1 MYATAYT
8 SEFRSLEG
16 VCWTV
21 EIDLPDYQGE
31 PIEIGFDA
39 DNPVTIEWQETK
51 VTDAL
56 QPSTC
61 TLKVI
66 NESDRQMVRLMTD
79 RMALCRIMCN
89 GKPYWTGLL
98 DDAVYEEPYSYL
110 DSYVTEL
117 TFSDFGILNRINY
130 RPSGVVSLLDIIG
143 ECLSAA
149 CIDGM
154 YLTQTISLKL
164 TPSTPVGLGEIYVNS
179 SRFEGMTMRETLEG
193 IMQALGMRIIQL
205 GGMILVYD
213 IDRLVDDCLADDNFI
228 QPVFW
233 KGIDARLKGS
243 DTYGTIEIDFDRK
256 SEPVVADGSMD
267 PDKSGWGTFERFYAL
282 HFETESI
289 YTSKGFYV
297 GMDRYYS
304 DMQLPTL
311 LHSAAKYFVTRP
323 VMTDS
328 HEAGIAYRV
337 CCYDSAQDAM
347 RNLLST
353 STEFYHHRMT
363 ALFTVES
370 RPLPIVSRKS
380 DYQIRINLGLLF
392 TIKYNPFEEASEQG
406 VEVRELWE
414 RWQESFQ
421 RIYVP
426 VKLELVDD
434 SDNVVAHYRN
444 AKPGGHLNGYLIPLG
459 IDKGEWMTGEAQWSE
474 MLLAYYN
481 DDLETNPLD
490 GWTSNRTAIE
500 QDRTQVPDI
509 VKKRADGE
517 YVPLPDMAGRLRLT
531 VANGISA
538 DEQSDHGFQ
547 SFYPKIQWQ
556 LYRDPMMTVV
566 SVGVVDDEVDK
577 DDIVE
582 KDVFNILD
590 DNYRE
595 SAIIGTEE
603 KGVSPASL
611 GILFNN
617 AGNAFTQFTKHN
629 TSQSLI
635 KHRLN
640 TLIDQ
645 LGTTRPVLSGTARLV
660 MGFSLLSDASTA
672 GLFLPVAKYQN
683 LIEDSEEIVM
693 VKVHNSIDRYSF
705 AWGSPVCACEE
716 EGYRHSWSDPVCA
729 RLPDRYSFAW
739 SEPVCRRQHLE
750 IELEWGSF

>member
-130 RPSGVVSLLDIIG
+130 RPSGVVSLLDIIR

-149 CIDGM
+149 CNGM
-154 YLTQTISLKL
+154 YLKQTISLKL
-164 TPSTPVGLGEIYVNS
+164 TPSTPVGLGEIFVNS

-243 DTYGTIEIDFDRK
+243 DTYGTIDIDFDRK

-406 VEVRELWE
+406 VELEEDWE
-414 RWQESFQ
+414 SWKDGFQ
-421 RIYVP
+421 RIYIP
-426 VKLELVDD
+426 VKLELLDED
-434 SDNVVAHYRN
+434 DNVLAHYCN
-444 AKPGGHLNGYLIPLG
+444 ATMSAVSNDYMVPLG
-459 IDKGEWMTGEAQWSE
+459 LGKGQWKSGEAQWHE

-481 DDLETNPLD
+481 DNFDGNPLD
-490 GWTSNRTAIE
+490 GWTDNRTALE
-500 QDRTQVPDI
+500 QGRTMVPDI
-509 VKKRADGE
+509 VQQRGNGE
-517 YVPLPDMAGRLRLT
+517 YLPLPDVAGRLRLT
-531 VANGISA
+531 VSNGVSVDRLYDA
-538 DEQSDHGFQ
+538 GHHKFNS
-547 SFYPKIQWQ
+547 KIRWQ
-556 LYRDPMMTVV
+556 LYRNPKISIVQ
-566 SVGVVDDEVDK
+566 SVIVDDGVDK
-577 DDIVE
+577 DNISE
-582 KDVFNILD
+582 KDVFNMLA

-611 GILFNN
+611 GILFND

-629 TSQSLI
+629 TSQSLL

-739 SEPVCRRQHLE
+739 SEPVCRRQHLA